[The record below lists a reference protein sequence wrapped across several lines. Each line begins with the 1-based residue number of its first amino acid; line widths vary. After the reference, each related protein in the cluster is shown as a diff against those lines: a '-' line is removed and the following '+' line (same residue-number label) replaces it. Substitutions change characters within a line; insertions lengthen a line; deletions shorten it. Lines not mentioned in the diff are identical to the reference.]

1 MENILLGV
9 RRLAFDPSSGINGEM
24 VLAKVTYLLLS
35 FFHPE
40 NEGDDWQKCNLSTCH
55 GFSGW

>member
-24 VLAKVTYLLLS
+24 VLAKVTYLFLS
-35 FFHPE
+35 FFSPRKW
-40 NEGDDWQKCNLSTCH
+40 G
-55 GFSGW
+55 GWLAEM